1 MFRSPKIARTSSFP
15 ALVLFT
21 LTAVWLCT
29 AQELPTVRSVA
40 VSPPGEA
47 VEIEIQT
54 SQRLTPQ
61 VQVLSGPDRIVVDF
75 PGALPG
81 PGLHS
86 VVVQHGEVK
95 AVRTGLFKARP
106 PVTRVVLDLKTAH
119 GYQVFPSGRA
129 VIVKVGGTINMASG
143 VARINPT
150 PPASP
155 PAKQAP
161 PAPPAMQAPLPPPAM
176 QAPPLSSPLIVG
188 FQDGLL
194 SIAADRANLAEV
206 LYQVQVQTGAEIEV
220 PSGAE
225 QEKVSAT
232 LGPAL
237 ASDVLAQL
245 LYGSPYNLII
255 LGSFED
261 SIDRV
266 ILTPK
271 VPGIKVTQLAPVMP
285 GSGVDPGQPPG
296 QPEMKTPP
304 PDQSP
309 SPD

>member
-21 LTAVWLCT
+21 LTAVSLCT

-54 SQRLTPQ
+54 SRPLTPQ

-81 PGLHS
+81 PGLRS
-86 VVVQHGEVK
+86 VVVHRGEVK
-95 AVRTGLFKARP
+95 AVRAGLFEARP
-106 PVTRVVLDLKTAH
+106 PITRVVLDLKTAQ
-119 GYQVFPSGRA
+119 GYQLFPSGRA
-129 VIVKVGGTINMASG
+129 VIVRVGGTINMASG

-155 PAKQAP
+155 SPMPVLSSPPAMPVPPPPLALQAP
-161 PAPPAMQAPLPPPAM
+161 PPPAPLT
-176 QAPPLSSPLIVG
+176 VG

-194 SIAADRANLAEV
+194 SIAADRVSLAEV
-206 LYQVQVQTGAEIEV
+206 LYQVQVQTRAKIEA
-220 PSGAE
+220 PSGSE

-255 LGSFED
+255 LGLFED
-261 SIDRV
+261 SIDRI

-271 VPGIKVTQLAPVMP
+271 V
-285 GSGVDPGQPPG
+285 PPG

-309 SPD
+309 PPD

>member
-1 MFRSPKIARTSSFP
+1 MLRSPKIARTSFFP
-15 ALVLFT
+15 GLVLFT
-21 LTAVWLCT
+21 LIAVSLCT
-29 AQELPTVRSVA
+29 AQELPTVSSVA
-40 VSPPGEA
+40 VSRSGEA
-47 VEIEIQT
+47 IEVEIQT

-75 PGALPG
+75 PGAHPG
-81 PGLHS
+81 PGLRS
-86 VVVQHGEVK
+86 VVVQRGEVK
-95 AVRTGLFKARP
+95 AVRTGLFEARP
-106 PVTRVVLDLKTAH
+106 PITRVVLDLKTAQ
-119 GYQVFPSGRA
+119 GYQLFPSGRA
-129 VIVKVGGTINMASG
+129 VIVKVGGTINLASG

-155 PAKQAP
+155 PA
-161 PAPPAMQAPLPPPAM
+161 MQAAPPPPAM
-176 QAPPLSSPLIVG
+176 QAPPLPSPLTVG
-188 FQDGLL
+188 FQNGLL
-194 SIAADRANLAEV
+194 SIAADRASLAEV

-237 ASDVLAQL
+237 ASDVLAQM

-271 VPGIKVTQLAPVMP
+271 APGILKANQMAPATP

-296 QPEMKTPP
+296 QPEMKAPP

-309 SPD
+309 PPD

>member
-21 LTAVWLCT
+21 LAAVWLCT

-106 PVTRVVLDLKTAH
+106 PLTRVVLDLKTAH

-155 PAKQAP
+155 PAK
-161 PAPPAMQAPLPPPAM
+161 QAPLPPPAM

-245 LYGSPYNLII
+245 LYGSPRNL
-255 LGSFED
+255 GG
-261 SIDRV
+261 
-266 ILTPK
+266 K
-271 VPGIKVTQLAPVMP
+271 
-285 GSGVDPGQPPG
+285 
-296 QPEMKTPP
+296 
-304 PDQSP
+304 PDTKH
-309 SPD
+309 